1 MFSKS
6 KRYFF
11 RKNYFFLHILY
22 FEDVI
27 SLQIGHK
34 IVFPVGATDH
44 DVNHELAF
52 HQIAFACVAADHD
65 VNHELACHQ
74 IAFVS
79 CSAADY
85 GKIL

>member
-11 RKNYFFLHILY
+11 RNNYFFHIRY

-34 IVFPVGATDH
+34 IVFAVGAADH

-52 HQIAFACVAADHD
+52 H
-65 VNHELACHQ
+65 
-74 IAFVS
+74 
-79 CSAADY
+79 
-85 GKIL
+85 